1 MEGIGSGTDGA
12 NEENCE
18 MTDDYEGTERLL
30 DEMIDVQ
37 KRIAFTLAR
46 PAISKAKTFQHVTAA
61 ASAQRSMTGTSRPA
75 TASSSPTDCS

>member
-18 MTDDYEGTERLL
+18 MTDDYEGTKRLL
-30 DEMIDVQ
+30 NEMIEVQ

-46 PAISKAKTFQHVTAA
+46 PAISKAKSFQSVAA
-61 ASAQRSMTGTSRPA
+61 TASAPRSETRSSRPA
-75 TASSSPTDCS
+75 TASSSPTGGS